1 MYAPFEW
8 RPNCTNTV
16 RAAIAPYCARSVALV
31 PRVRVNDFTIS
42 VKTKT
47 PKADFGTNGTAVE

>member
-16 RAAIAPYCARSVALV
+16 RAAIAPYCARSVTLV
-31 PRVRVNDFTIS
+31 ARVRVNDFTIF

-47 PKADFGTNGTAVE
+47 PRAVFGTFGTAVE